1 MVTGSHPVNNQP
13 SATVGA
19 ADGKQFIEESGHDAV
34 PSTTGDAPSMVR
46 PANRTSTISFGR
58 SAAIVGAAFIV
69 SRVLGLVREV
79 IFAHRFGTSAEL
91 DAYISAF
98 RIPDLLFLVVMS
110 GAFGSAFIPV
120 FGGFLARGEREHAWR
135 LASAVI
141 TLTATVA
148 IVLGA
153 VILVFADPIMRYVV
167 APDLSPE
174 AHRLATQMMRLLLLS
189 PILLGLGIAA
199 KGILEAQD
207 LFTLPA
213 LAPVLYNIAIIL
225 AALLLAPRWGIQGVA
240 IGVIVGA
247 ALHVAVQVPGL
258 VRTGLRFRPTWS
270 RATPGLAT
278 VARLLAPRVVG
289 QAAFQIN
296 FIAVNHFAA
305 ALGEGRVSGLNYAWQ
320 IMMLP
325 HGVLALSI
333 STVVFPTMA
342 RAYEHGDLDTVSAT
356 FAKALTPLLFL
367 ILPASVGLFE
377 LRTAIIQSVFQTG
390 AFGVTSTS
398 LVTEPLAFLALGLSA
413 YAVVEVLARTF
424 YALQDTKTPVITGI
438 AIIIVNI
445 ALGAILSPRI
455 GHAGLAIAL
464 SVSTGIEA
472 VALFALLR
480 KQIDGLGA
488 EFAWWFA
495 RVALATA
502 VMAMVVDA
510 MRPRLEA
517 ATAPGAGPRLMQ
529 LGLLALAVLT
539 AAWAYALAAKL
550 LRIPEIDV
558 FLGRLTSF
566 LPERLASWM

>member
-1 MVTGSHPVNNQP
+1 MSDAATGRETSTTGEAGTPRA
-13 SATVGA
+13 SAIATPNGEA
-19 ADGKQFIEESGHDAV
+19 SES
-34 PSTTGDAPSMVR
+34 PSTTPTPV
-46 PANRTSTISFGR
+46 TSFGR
-58 SAAIVGAAFIV
+58 SAAIVGAAFVV
-69 SRVLGLVREV
+69 SRMLGLLREV

-120 FGGFLARGEREHAWR
+120 FAGFLARGEREHAWR

-141 TLTATVA
+141 TLTATTA
-148 IVLGA
+148 IVMGA
-153 VILVFADPIMRYVV
+153 VMFVLADPLMRYVV

-213 LAPVLYNIAIIL
+213 LAPVFYNVAIIV
-225 AALLLAPRWGIQGVA
+225 AALFLAPIWGIQGVA
-240 IGVIVGA
+240 VGVIIGA
-247 ALHVAVQVPGL
+247 ALHVGVQVPGL
-258 VRTGLRFRPTWS
+258 LRTGLVFRPTWP

-278 VARLLAPRVVG
+278 VARLLAPRVIG

-305 ALGEGRVSGLNYAWQ
+305 ALGEGHVSGLNYAWQ

-333 STVVFPTMA
+333 STVVFPAMA
-342 RAYEHGDLDTVSAT
+342 RAFEHGDLDTVNRT
-356 FAKALTPLLFL
+356 FSRALTPLLFL

-377 LRTAIIQSVFQTG
+377 FRTAIIQTVFQTG
-390 AFGVTSTS
+390 AFGVTSTA
-398 LVTEPLAFLALGLSA
+398 LVSEPLAFLALGLTA
-413 YAVVEVLARTF
+413 YAVVEVLARAF
-424 YALQDTKTPVITGI
+424 YALQDTKTPVLTGV
-438 AIIIVNI
+438 AIIVLNIV
-445 ALGAILSPRI
+445 LGAILSPRI

-464 SVSTGIEA
+464 SASTGVEA
-472 VALFALLR
+472 IVLFAILR
-480 KQIDGLGA
+480 SRLGGLGG
-488 EFAWWFA
+488 EFAWWFT
-495 RVALATA
+495 RVALATSA
-502 VMAMVVDA
+502 MAMITEV

-517 ATAPGAGPRLMQ
+517 ATAPGAGPRLLQ
-529 LGLLALAVLT
+529 LGLLALAVLA
-539 AAWAYALAAKL
+539 AAWTYALAARV
-550 LRIPEIDV
+550 LRIPEFDSMLDRV
-558 FLGRLTSF
+558 MRLMPS
-566 LPERLASWM
+566 RLVNRIRS